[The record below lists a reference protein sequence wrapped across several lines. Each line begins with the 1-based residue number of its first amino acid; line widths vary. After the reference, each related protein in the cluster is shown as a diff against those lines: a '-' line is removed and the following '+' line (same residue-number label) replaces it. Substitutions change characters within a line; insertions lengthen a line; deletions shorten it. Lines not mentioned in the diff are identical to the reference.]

1 VGVSGLG
8 FSSRL
13 PEGSDSVQFMFYVLV
28 EVKEGWVWGSGGGYG
43 LGCPMLVGRSNCIV
57 SHGNCLGRFLHSL
70 VRVLKS
76 VRDIAFGPVV
86 AGMQS

>member
-1 VGVSGLG
+1 
-8 FSSRL
+8 
-13 PEGSDSVQFMFYVLV
+13 
-28 EVKEGWVWGSGGGYG
+28 
-43 LGCPMLVGRSNCIV
+43 MLVGRSNCIV